1 MAAER
6 GRSRDSVI
14 ILIVDTQCQTD
25 LFDIYL
31 KEKFFCSSVPKRK
44 KSVQPKTSFSCPG
57 RHLLF
62 SVQNAKCFPP
72 ILLSRL
78 VLEKFSCHWYQ
89 DYFIGF
95 GQWIK
100 CDPDSI
106 CKSCNVLRFK
116 HGTNLLVTSNF
127 PFRYWKKHPDYKKM
141 KLSKIFAGPLTRKMC
156 AQKRKKRKNM
166 TKVYLLSKDSNIC
179 FTA

>member
-1 MAAER
+1 MAAEG
-6 GRSRDSVI
+6 GRLGDSYVI
-14 ILIVDTQCQTD
+14 ILIVDKQCQAD
-25 LFDIYL
+25 LFHIWRVLLYQ
-31 KEKFFCSSVPKRK
+31 KEKKT
-44 KSVQPKTSFSCPG
+44 VQPKTSFSCPG
-57 RHLLF
+57 HHFSF
-62 SVQNAKCFPP
+62 SVRNAKCFPT
-72 ILLSRL
+72 ILLSRS
-78 VLEKFSCHWYQ
+78 VLRKFSCHWYQ
-89 DYFIGF
+89 DYFIDV

-156 AQKRKKRKNM
+156 VQKRRKRKKM
-166 TKVYLLSKDSNIC
+166 TKVYLLSKDGHIC
-179 FTA
+179 FSA